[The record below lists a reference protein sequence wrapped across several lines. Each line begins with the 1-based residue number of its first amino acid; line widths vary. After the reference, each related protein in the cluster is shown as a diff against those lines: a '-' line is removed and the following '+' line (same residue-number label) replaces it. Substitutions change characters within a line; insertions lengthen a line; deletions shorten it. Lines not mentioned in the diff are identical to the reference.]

1 MDPEPVPLPAGE
13 VTEIETTVGVTR
25 AEIALAFMPVLP
37 ISTRLRFVGHVPVEE
52 RKRAPVRLSAH
63 AVMTDVGV
71 VVAAVATP
79 PAMITP
85 ARNAL
90 ATFVDPLTLMLFIL
104 TILYLD
110 AEITL

>member
-1 MDPEPVPLPAGE
+1 
-13 VTEIETTVGVTR
+13 
-25 AEIALAFMPVLP
+25 
-37 ISTRLRFVGHVPVEE
+37 
-52 RKRAPVRLSAH
+52 
-63 AVMTDVGV
+63 MTDVGV

-110 AEITL
+110 AEISL